1 MANARKRQRLEELD
15 FATYLK
21 KIDSGEELGTYED
34 TDLINVK
41 FADDK
46 FTLKYRE
53 RDSFV
58 FNALLFD
65 GSQTGYAKCSLPRC
79 QERMKQEQGA
89 VVFQCQEYNRP
100 GLQRKFLERHLRV
113 YHKTEEELETQ
124 KRKSNKER
132 KQSAKKRDQS
142 QPSIMDFVQ
151 PPPATKQ
158 INYADLEKLKALNA
172 SVIASCNLSLDF
184 FVSEEMMERDQFL
197 LKLAGID
204 PMQAHKFNRGET
216 AVKEDLFKI
225 GSANRQLIKSVAPK
239 LAEMSRV
246 SMQIDHQAVLQLT
259 AETGRDAYGTALILA
274 ASNKKRYSYLLGF
287 QNVESTR
294 IADTVKFTQ
303 QIAQV

>member
-1 MANARKRQRLEELD
+1 MTINSKAQIKQGKKTKR
-15 FATYLK
+15 
-21 KIDSGEELGTYED
+21 
-34 TDLINVK
+34 
-41 FADDK
+41 
-46 FTLKYRE
+46 
-53 RDSFV
+53 
-58 FNALLFD
+58 
-65 GSQTGYAKCSLPRC
+65 
-79 QERMKQEQGA
+79 
-89 VVFQCQEYNRP
+89 
-100 GLQRKFLERHLRV
+100 
-113 YHKTEEELETQ
+113 
-124 KRKSNKER
+124 
-132 KQSAKKRDQS
+132 KKRDQS

-151 PPPATKQ
+151 PPPPTKQ

-216 AVKEDLFKI
+216 AVKEDLFKV

-274 ASNKKRYSYLLGF
+274 ASDKKRYSYLLGF

-294 IADTVKFTQ
+294 IADTVKLTQ